1 MNLRQAEIAKQLA
14 QWLESYSPP
23 RSMAG
28 NPEALQRESERLLG
42 VLTKFA
48 PQDGYNGWVSSVLEQ
63 CAYQMKT
70 RAWPTV
76 GELGS
81 VCSNA
86 RKKDKPEGKAE
97 PFVMDVYALTAN
109 RMKAGEAVG
118 EGYLYGREAVELIAR
133 RLVDETTMTK
143 YRSEAFF
150 SRKHFYGEEAALAW
164 EAAAKE
170 RHDSARRA
178 HGQRIAAA

>member
-1 MNLRQAEIAKQLA
+1 MNIRQAEIAKALTE
-14 QWLESYSPP
+14 WLESYSPP

-28 NPEALQRESERLLG
+28 NIDAMQRESERLLS

-48 PQDGYNGWVSSVLEQ
+48 PSEGYNGWVASVLEQ

-76 GELGS
+76 GELGA

-86 RKKDKPEGKAE
+86 RKSRQGDAPRAA
-97 PFVMDVYALTAN
+97 FDLDVHELNAS

-133 RLVDETTMTK
+133 GLVDRELMTR
-143 YRSEAFF
+143 YRSAAFL
-150 SRKHFYGEEAALAW
+150 SRKKMHGEDAALAW
-164 EAAAKE
+164 EADAKARHEDAKAARKE
-170 RHDSARRA
+170 RV
-178 HGQRIAAA
+178 AA

>member
-1 MNLRQAEIAKQLA
+1 MNLRQAEIAKALA
-14 QWLESYSPP
+14 QWLESYTPP
-23 RSMAG
+23 RNMAG

-81 VCSNA
+81 ACSNA
-86 RKKDKPEGKAE
+86 RKALKPSEKPK
-97 PFVMDVYALTAN
+97 PFVMDIYELNAN
-109 RMKAGEAVG
+109 RMKAGEPVG
-118 EGYLYGREAVELIAR
+118 EAYLYGREAVEMIAR
-133 RLVDETTMTK
+133 GLVDQETMTK
-143 YRSEAFF
+143 YRSAAFF
-150 SRKHFYGEEAALAW
+150 ARKDIQGEEAALAW
-164 EAAAKE
+164 EADAKGRHESAEQVRHERVAA
-170 RHDSARRA
+170 
-178 HGQRIAAA
+178 

>member
-23 RSMAG
+23 RNMAG
-28 NPEALQRESERLLG
+28 NAEALQRESERLLS
-42 VLTKFA
+42 VLVKFA
-48 PQDGYNGWVSSVLEQ
+48 PQEGYNGWVSAVLEQ
-63 CAYQMKT
+63 VSYQMKT

-81 VCSNA
+81 ACSNA
-86 RKKDKPEGKAE
+86 RKTAKTGEKPE

-118 EGYLYGREAVELIAR
+118 ESYFYGREAVELIAR
-133 RLVDETTMTK
+133 RLVDEETMTR
-143 YRSEAFF
+143 YRSAAFF
-150 SRKHFYGEEAALAW
+150 QRKDIYGEDQALAW
-164 EAAAKE
+164 EAVAKD